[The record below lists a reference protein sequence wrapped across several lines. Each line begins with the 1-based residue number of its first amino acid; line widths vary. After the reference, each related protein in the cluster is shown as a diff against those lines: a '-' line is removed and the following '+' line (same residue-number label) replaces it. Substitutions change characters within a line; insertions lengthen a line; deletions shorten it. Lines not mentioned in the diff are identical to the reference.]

1 MPNTP
6 GAAAGK
12 VVPMHG
18 DTVQSLDEFVKQV
31 RDQIDGWGIAGNGL
45 YWRPV
50 IILNVGPDGQ
60 RRANDLARL
69 LKNSGLELRT
79 DETAS
84 NAPQGKSH
92 ETR

>member
-1 MPNTP
+1 MPLR
-6 GAAAGK
+6 
-12 VVPMHG
+12 G
-18 DTVQSLDEFVKQV
+18 DTVESLDDFVKQV

-50 IILNVGPDGQ
+50 VVLNVMPDGR
-60 RRANDLARL
+60 RRASDLARL
-69 LKNSGLELRT
+69 LKNSGLDLRT

-84 NAPQGKSH
+84 NVTPGAAH